1 MSNLNSINYL
11 REIVDTILED
21 KNYDNNQNLIEWGL
35 DSLAIMKLL
44 VELKKQGISITF
56 AQLIKSP
63 TIESWVNLMK
73 KDINPPSE
81 MGEPAKPKRYLEY

>member
-1 MSNLNSINYL
+1 MMKVSNLNSINYL

-63 TIESWVNLMK
+63 TI
-73 KDINPPSE
+73 
-81 MGEPAKPKRYLEY
+81 